1 MSETEQCLM
10 YKQQLPKASPSPA
23 GDCFYS
29 VRQACTRHIEH
40 TTAGFQA
47 LPMLTE
53 LLSVPTM
60 KESIF

>member
-1 MSETEQCLM
+1 MSETKQCLT
-10 YKQQLPKASPSPA
+10 YKQHLPKASPSPA
-23 GDCFYS
+23 GYCCCS

-53 LLSVPTM
+53 LLSVPTV